1 MPGLIEERGRKVLG
15 CLKALIELF
24 RGNDLIEERLRNWF
38 AGLVMF
44 RVILQHFR
52 PGRPHLVNL
61 RRVLHEV
68 ARHAR
73 SAEPRI
79 FYVRKHSM
87 ERVTELMKRSAH
99 LIMGQQGWFTW
110 RRFRDV
116 QMIGDDR
123 FGSGQFAL

>member
-1 MPGLIEERGRKVLG
+1 MPGLIEERSRKVLG

-24 RGNDLIEERLRNWF
+24 RGNDLIEERLRNGF

-44 RVILQHFR
+44 CVILEHFR
-52 PGRPHLVNL
+52 PGRPSLINL

-73 SAEPRI
+73 SAESRI

-87 ERVTELMKRSAH
+87 ERVTELVEGSADF
-99 LIMGQQGWFTW
+99 IMSQQGRFT
-110 RRFRDV
+110 
-116 QMIGDDR
+116 G
-123 FGSGQFAL
+123 